1 MLLYSLVLAHFV
13 TWLGS
18 KVPRGQLSPGK
29 CCLVK
34 DLFGVGTGLAVWT
47 WPTELA
53 WFLFGIVGTVVAVK
67 DLHDRLAGLR
77 LGGDNR
83 PQAIGVDCL
92 HCRVY
97 T

>member
-1 MLLYSLVLAHFV
+1 ME
-13 TWLGS
+13 LGD
-18 KVPRGQLSPGK
+18 KVGM
-29 CCLVK
+29 VI
-34 DLFGVGTGLAVWT
+34 VGS
-47 WPTELA
+47 
-53 WFLFGIVGTVVAVK
+53 VGTVVAVK
-67 DLHDRLAGLR
+67 DLRDRLAGLR

>member
-1 MLLYSLVLAHFV
+1 MLP
-13 TWLGS
+13 S
-18 KVPRGQLSPGK
+18 KRS
-29 CCLVK
+29 
-34 DLFGVGTGLAVWT
+34 FEVGTGLAVWT
-47 WPTELA
+47 WLTDLA
-53 WFLFGIVGTVVAVK
+53 WFLIGIVGTVVAVK

-92 HCRVY
+92 HHRVY